1 LVILRLPRRPSARRL
16 DGLGLARRAWRRVL
30 RLGLA
35 LGHGNPHGRGPLGL
49 ADRLADVTHG
59 WREMVCQ
66 PKTGHAARMSE
77 EPVEPESGD
86 IREDITRELA
96 RLFPDDR
103 MQRIGDR
110 LGLFG
115 DDDFQFVIDLIS
127 ATFTRGIEFGAI
139 EVAAQQIEA
148 GSEISPVVEI
158 AHVDLP

>member
-1 LVILRLPRRPSARRL
+1 
-16 DGLGLARRAWRRVL
+16 
-30 RLGLA
+30 
-35 LGHGNPHGRGPLGL
+35 
-49 ADRLADVTHG
+49 
-59 WREMVCQ
+59 
-66 PKTGHAARMSE
+66 MSE
-77 EPVEPESGD
+77 EPVEPEPGD

-115 DDDFQFVIDLIS
+115 DEDFQYIIDLIS

-148 GSEISPVVEI
+148 GSEITPVVEI
-158 AHVDLP
+158 AHVELP

>member
-1 LVILRLPRRPSARRL
+1 
-16 DGLGLARRAWRRVL
+16 
-30 RLGLA
+30 
-35 LGHGNPHGRGPLGL
+35 
-49 ADRLADVTHG
+49 
-59 WREMVCQ
+59 
-66 PKTGHAARMSE
+66 MSE
-77 EPVEPESGD
+77 EPEEPEPGD

-110 LGLFG
+110 LSLFG
-115 DDDFQFVIDLIS
+115 DEDFQFVIDLIS

-148 GSEISPVVEI
+148 GSEISPVVDI